1 LEAPQGGSEAVKI
14 EIFTTFTYPGNVL
27 RIGFEQF
34 GPIREGAM
42 YERITK
48 EISNTSLSDTG
59 MLEQIFGRAAELQ
72 HQAIALRAHQVFLE
86 RGGAHGRDLQ
96 DWLAAKRELFGP
108 H

>member
-1 LEAPQGGSEAVKI
+1 MKI

-59 MLEQIFGRAAELQ
+59 MLEQIFGRAAEL
-72 HQAIALRAHQVFLE
+72 HTKPSRYGLTKSFSNAVAHTAGICRIGLPRSGSCLV
-86 RGGAHGRDLQ
+86 RTSP
-96 DWLAAKRELFGP
+96 P
-108 H
+108 HFPKL